1 MAELLLESRSSGSK
15 PHGLCWT
22 LCDERGDHVGC
33 ESSKSMWGAGEE
45 VGFPAGNQGQ
55 MISRDPGG
63 ASKLYG
69 QVGGAESLGH

>member
-1 MAELLLESRSSGSK
+1 M
-15 PHGLCWT
+15 
-22 LCDERGDHVGC
+22 GC

-69 QVGGAESLGH
+69 QVGGG